1 MTAAM
6 ALPGNT
12 AATFLTHFFGPGLAD
27 DDRYGVE
34 RFKAVADGDIRRCP
48 GLGPGGEKRPAQDEG
63 GNRHAEGGE
72 GAAAGAHGDHRL
84 HRAAHPQRGAILG
97 EHIDG
102 IPGRPPPP

>member
-27 DDRYGVE
+27 DDRYVVE
-34 RFKAVADGDIRRCP
+34 RFKAMADGDIRRCP
-48 GLGPGGEKRPAQDEG
+48 GGEKRPAQGEG

-72 GAAAGAHGDHRL
+72 GTAAGAHGDHRL
-84 HRAAHPQRGAILG
+84 HRAAHPPRGAILG

-102 IPGRPPPP
+102 NLERSPPP